1 MVYMLKILALLS
13 CLILSSCLVGPNFKE
28 PKKDAANYW
37 LTSSPAIKQSA
48 FQNANWWK
56 VFNDPTLTVLID
68 NGYHNNLSLQMAGVR
83 VLQARAQLAQS
94 VGELYPQQ
102 QAMVGDYNYNRIG
115 GNQLEGLL
123 PPDFLTASLGFSA
136 SWELDFWGKYRR
148 AIQYNDALFLA
159 SLAAYDSAL
168 VTLTSDIAST
178 FIKIRTSEELIKV
191 TKANIQVQAMS
202 LKIAKDRYSGGQTSL
217 LDVEQAA
224 TELAETQAKLPQYVS
239 DLQHQ
244 KDILAVLLGTTPDKV
259 DDLLKKNKGIP
270 KASAVV
276 EVGIPKEVI
285 ARRPDVYQARM
296 EAIAQSA
303 AIGAV
308 KANLYPSLSLVG
320 TFVFAS
326 NNIGSSTISDIFDWS
341 NRNIVAGPSLT
352 WSLLNYGQITN
363 AVRAQDAAFQQA
375 LLNYLNLVLKV
386 QQEVQDNI
394 TRYVEGQK
402 TVSSLKTA
410 NASAIESTRLALVRY
425 KEGEANYTTVLNAE
439 QQQLRVQ
446 TSLVNATGELALS
459 LVGLYRS
466 LGGGWQIRGKN
477 DIVSNQIK
485 SEMAARTNWGS
496 LLKQENH
503 LPPDSNGQRMK
514 QLYLPTW

>member
-1 MVYMLKILALLS
+1 MLKILALLS

-28 PKKDAANYW
+28 PKKDAANCW

-56 VFNDPTLTVLID
+56 VFNDPTLTALID

-115 GNQLEGLL
+115 GNQLQGLL

-148 AIQYNDALFLA
+148 AIQSNDALFLA

-191 TKANIQVQAMS
+191 TKTNIQVQAMS
-202 LKIAKDRYSGGQTSL
+202 LKIAKDRYYGGQTSL

-224 TELAETQAKLPQYVS
+224 TELAETQSKLPQYVS

-326 NNIGSSTISDIFDWS
+326 NNIGNSTISDIFNWS
-341 NRNIVAGPSLT
+341 NRNIVAGPSLA

-410 NASAIESTRLALVRY
+410 NAAAIESTRLALVRY

>member
-1 MVYMLKILALLS
+1 
-13 CLILSSCLVGPNFKE
+13 
-28 PKKDAANYW
+28 
-37 LTSSPAIKQSA
+37 
-48 FQNANWWK
+48 
-56 VFNDPTLTVLID
+56 
-68 NGYHNNLSLQMAGVR
+68 
-83 VLQARAQLAQS
+83 
-94 VGELYPQQ
+94 
-102 QAMVGDYNYNRIG
+102 
-115 GNQLEGLL
+115 
-123 PPDFLTASLGFSA
+123 
-136 SWELDFWGKYRR
+136 
-148 AIQYNDALFLA
+148 
-159 SLAAYDSAL
+159 
-168 VTLTSDIAST
+168 
-178 FIKIRTSEELIKV
+178 
-191 TKANIQVQAMS
+191 
-202 LKIAKDRYSGGQTSL
+202 
-217 LDVEQAA
+217 
-224 TELAETQAKLPQYVS
+224 
-239 DLQHQ
+239 
-244 KDILAVLLGTTPDKV
+244 TTPDKV
-259 DDLLKKNKGIP
+259 DGLLKKNKGIP
-270 KASAVV
+270 KASAIV

-326 NNIGSSTISDIFDWS
+326 NNIGNSTISDIFNWS

-352 WSLLNYGQITN
+352 WPLLNYGQITN

-410 NASAIESTRLALVRY
+410 NAAAIESTRLALVRY

-446 TSLVNATGELALS
+446 TSLVNATGELSLA

>member
-1 MVYMLKILALLS
+1 MLKILTIFC

-28 PKKDAANYW
+28 PKKDIANYW
-37 LTSSPAIKQSA
+37 LTSSPTIKQSS

-56 VFNDPTLTVLID
+56 VFNDPTLTALID
-68 NGYHNNLSLQMAGVR
+68 NGYHNNLSLQIAGVR

-102 QAMVGDYNYNRIG
+102 QVMIGSYNYNRIG
-115 GNQLEGLL
+115 GSQLQGIL

-148 AIQYNDALFLA
+148 AIQSNDALFLA

-168 VTLTSDIAST
+168 VTLTSDVAST

-202 LKIAKDRYSGGQTSL
+202 LKIAKDRYYGGQTSL

-224 TELAETQAKLPQYVS
+224 TELAETQSKLPQYVS

-244 KDILAVLLGTTPDKV
+244 KDVLAVLLGTTPDKMNV
-259 DDLLKKNKGIP
+259 LLKKNKGIP

-276 EVGIPKEVI
+276 EVGIPKEAIV
-285 ARRPDVYQARM
+285 RRPDVYQARM

-308 KANLYPSLSLVG
+308 KANLFPSLSLTG

-326 NNIGSSTISDIFDWS
+326 NNIGNSSISDIFDWS
-341 NRNIVAGPSLT
+341 NRNIIAGPSLT
-352 WSLLNYGQITN
+352 WPLLNYGQITN
-363 AVRAQDAAFQQA
+363 AVRAQDAAFQQS

-402 TVSSLKTA
+402 TVRSLKTA
-410 NASAIESTRLALVRY
+410 NAAAIETTRLALVRY
-425 KEGEANYTTVLNAE
+425 KEGEASYTTVLNAE

-446 TSLVNATGELALS
+446 TSLVNATGELAIS
-459 LVGLYRS
+459 LVALYRS

-503 LPPDSNGQRMK
+503 QPPDSNEQRIK

>member
-1 MVYMLKILALLS
+1 M
-13 CLILSSCLVGPNFKE
+13 
-28 PKKDAANYW
+28 
-37 LTSSPAIKQSA
+37 
-48 FQNANWWK
+48 
-56 VFNDPTLTVLID
+56 
-68 NGYHNNLSLQMAGVR
+68 
-83 VLQARAQLAQS
+83 
-94 VGELYPQQ
+94 
-102 QAMVGDYNYNRIG
+102 
-115 GNQLEGLL
+115 
-123 PPDFLTASLGFSA
+123 
-136 SWELDFWGKYRR
+136 
-148 AIQYNDALFLA
+148 
-159 SLAAYDSAL
+159 

-202 LKIAKDRYSGGQTSL
+202 LKIAKDRYYGGQTSL

-224 TELAETQAKLPQYVS
+224 TELAETQSKLPQYVS

-259 DDLLKKNKGIP
+259 DGLLKKNKGIP
-270 KASAVV
+270 KASAIV

-326 NNIGSSTISDIFDWS
+326 NNIGNSTISDIFNWS

-352 WSLLNYGQITN
+352 WPLLNYGQITN

-410 NASAIESTRLALVRY
+410 NAAAIESTRLALVRY

-446 TSLVNATGELALS
+446 TSLVNATGELSLA